1 MSTAGQVISE
11 DVGMTLDKAD
21 MTWLGRAKKATVTK
35 DDTILLDGAGNKDMI
50 EDRNEQLRQAISAST
65 SDYDRS
71 VLYAKARRE
80 IQETQEASP
89 SQVGISLVR
98 EQYSDSMAEG
108 QANANSWQSSF
119 PFAPPHML
127 FRSNLQRKL
136 VGVDSA
142 TLLVRTD
149 YIKVEL

>member
-71 VLYAKARRE
+71 VLHARARRDM
-80 IQETQEASP
+80 QETQQASP
-89 SQVGISLVR
+89 
-98 EQYSDSMAEG
+98 
-108 QANANSWQSSF
+108 
-119 PFAPPHML
+119 
-127 FRSNLQRKL
+127 
-136 VGVDSA
+136 
-142 TLLVRTD
+142 
-149 YIKVEL
+149 